1 MEDNILQRNEDM
13 DELRKMLD
21 TIANQDKDEIAKGKE
36 ELVDIRK
43 YKDLS
48 YVTEQNGEKSTVTK
62 NIYEIL
68 LTKDGEAWH
77 EFYDDQGNLLAK
89 VSDEDYLGFKAALE
103 MGREDTDEN
112 LLAYK
117 ILSKTPEKSLL
128 QMEDEQNKQV
138 AEALDLDEDTIK
150 TLNIL
155 QINGKKKSN
164 SKEDKDQMLDEKKK
178 EAEEKLKQFMALGI
192 EVDTREMATSDDT
205 IKEFLQVDADKLLI
219 VQINGDWRALEIDSD
234 GKIHIAK
241 NLEIVDNNQAFKTIG
256 DDGVPETR
264 IPEIEFRRKDNPDI
278 SLAVDSNNK
287 ENQTQLYLVAGNSRS
302 ATELET
308 KYNVSPYADAKNNEL
323 VQRAQENPDDE
334 RIVHPNIDDKEEDEE
349 DKDPHEPGPRVLG
362 ESEENS

>member
-21 TIANQDKDEIAKGKE
+21 TIANQDKEAISKGKE
-36 ELVDIRK
+36 ELGDIRK

-62 NIYEIL
+62 NIFEVL

-77 EFYDDQGNLLAK
+77 EFYDDQGNLLARIT
-89 VSDEDYLGFKAALE
+89 DEKYLRFKAALE
-103 MGREDTDEN
+103 MGEAYTDEN

-117 ILSKTPEKSLL
+117 ILSKTPDKSLL

-138 AEALDLDEDTIK
+138 AEALNLDEDTIK

-155 QINGKKKSN
+155 QTDGRMKGKKN
-164 SKEDKDQMLDEKKK
+164 QDQMLDEKKK

-219 VQINGDWRALEIDSD
+219 VQINGDWRALEIDTE
-234 GKIHIAK
+234 GKMHLAK

-256 DDGVPETR
+256 DDGVPEKR
-264 IPEIEFRRKDNPDI
+264 MPEIEFRRKDNPDI

-323 VQRAQENPDDE
+323 IQRAQENPDDE

-362 ESEENS
+362 ENEENS